1 MTFTNI
7 KFHHHSYQYKC
18 KNHCLFESN
27 INNGIPHVKEC
38 ISRNNNKNKTMRK
51 YPCEFKAFTP
61 SDVNGQQQQ
70 MSTKMR
76 QANAIRRYFRFS

>member
-1 MTFTNI
+1 
-7 KFHHHSYQYKC
+7 
-18 KNHCLFESN
+18 
-27 INNGIPHVKEC
+27 
-38 ISRNNNKNKTMRK
+38 MRK